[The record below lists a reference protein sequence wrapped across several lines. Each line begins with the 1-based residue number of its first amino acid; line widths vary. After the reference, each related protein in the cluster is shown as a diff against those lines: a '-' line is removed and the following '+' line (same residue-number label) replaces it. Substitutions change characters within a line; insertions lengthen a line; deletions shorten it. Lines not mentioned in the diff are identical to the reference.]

1 MLGVNNGTSAPPCP
15 LLKYY
20 LEKSD
25 QQNIKLVTNNYTL
38 TVVLVTLLS
47 ATMNKGCIGS
57 TTLSYAAGIM

>member
-1 MLGVNNGTSAPPCP
+1 MIGVNNGTNAPPCP

-20 LEKSD
+20 LEKSY

-47 ATMNKGCIGS
+47 ATMNKGCV
-57 TTLSYAAGIM
+57 T